1 MIRINENWGEG
12 VLPLL
17 NRPDYDLP
25 RMVSPL
31 EHIIAALCL
40 VLLLPTVA
48 LPQASGFKV
57 RYLAGSV
64 ETKTDRDDW
73 QNNFVILSDEIR
85 VELKDG
91 QRLSVDPKSVTSI
104 SYGREATRHVARWV
118 ALGILVSPIAALGL
132 FNENVKHYVSIEYE
146 TAEGKKG
153 GLLIQAHKNNYRN
166 VLALLRGA
174 TGKEIETEKKNQKLK
189 KQQ

>member
-1 MIRINENWGEG
+1 MAPTLQRFISA
-12 VLPLL
+12 V
-17 NRPDYDLP
+17 
-25 RMVSPL
+25 
-31 EHIIAALCL
+31 CL
-40 VLLLPTVA
+40 FLSIQTVA
-48 LPQASGFKV
+48 LAQANGFKV

-73 QNNFVILSDEIR
+73 QNRLVILSDEIR

-118 ALGILVSPIAALGL
+118 ALGILVHPIAAVGL
-132 FNENVKHYVSIEYE
+132 LNENVKHYVSIEYE
-146 TAEGKKG
+146 IAEGQKR
-153 GLLIQAHKNNYRN
+153 GLLIQAHKDNYRN

-174 TGKEIETEKKNQKLK
+174 TGKEIETEKKK
-189 KQQ
+189 K

>member
-1 MIRINENWGEG
+1 MAPTLQRFISA
-12 VLPLL
+12 V
-17 NRPDYDLP
+17 
-25 RMVSPL
+25 
-31 EHIIAALCL
+31 CL
-40 VLLLPTVA
+40 FLSIQTVA
-48 LPQASGFKV
+48 LAQANGFKV

-73 QNNFVILSDEIR
+73 QNRLVILSDEIR
-85 VELKDG
+85 VELRDG

-118 ALGILVSPIAALGL
+118 ALGILVHPIAAVGL
-132 FNENVKHYVSIEYE
+132 LNENVKHYVSVEYE
-146 TAEGKKG
+146 TAEGKIA

-174 TGKEIETEKKNQKLK
+174 TGKEIETEKKK
-189 KQQ
+189 K

>member
-1 MIRINENWGEG
+1 MST
-12 VLPLL
+12 PMA
-17 NRPDYDLP
+17 PTFQ
-25 RMVSPL
+25 
-31 EHIIAALCL
+31 HIIATLSL

-48 LPQASGFKV
+48 LPQANRFNV
-57 RYLAGSV
+57 RYLGGSLQ
-64 ETKTDRDDW
+64 TKTDKDDW
-73 QNNFVILSDEIR
+73 RNNLIILSDEIR

-91 QRLSVDPKSVTSI
+91 QKLSVDPKSVTTM

-153 GLLIQAHKNNYRN
+153 GLLIQTHKNNYRN

-174 TGKEIETEKKNQKLK
+174 TGKEIETEKKNQKPK

>member
-1 MIRINENWGEG
+1 
-12 VLPLL
+12 
-17 NRPDYDLP
+17 
-25 RMVSPL
+25 MVPTL
-31 EHIIAALCL
+31 KHIIAALCL
-40 VLLLPTVA
+40 LLLVQTVA
-48 LPQASGFKV
+48 LPQTNGFNV

-73 QNNFVILSDEIR
+73 RNNLVILSDEIR

-91 QRLSVDPKSVTSI
+91 QKLSVDPKSVTSI

-118 ALGILVSPIAALGL
+118 ALGILVHPIVALAL

-153 GLLIQAHKNNYRN
+153 GLLIQTHKNNYRN

-174 TGKEIETEKKNQKLK
+174 TGKEIQTEKKNQKPK
-189 KQQ
+189 NDNKQQ